1 MVKLSEIIRKTPET
15 KGQEERPQ
23 ISDAVKAKENS
34 ESLPEIKKI
43 YESSI
48 LLTKMLMDDLRKGK
62 TVEGKDIVDMAKIL
76 VTKVRSSNNLLLSMI
91 NIFAFYSGKEDFLHS
106 HSINVSLLAACIG
119 LALEYDENKIIDL
132 CASALLHDI
141 GMLKIPAEVITKP
154 SELSK
159 EEERIVKQ
167 HPLYGLELL
176 KNIKNAP
183 KSAAAV
189 IHQHHEKMDGT
200 GYPEGKK
207 GEEISEGARI
217 VAILEVYDALTHP
230 RPYRQ
235 SKFIPYEAVKMI
247 IQEGKESFDPNLV
260 KVFLNLVTPYPL
272 GSFVLLNNGEIGR
285 IVGIN
290 DGFPLRPVVEIY
302 FDREGKPPEKPTRI
316 DLTKSFII
324 YIEKAVDENDL

>member
-1 MVKLSEIIRKTPET
+1 
-15 KGQEERPQ
+15 
-23 ISDAVKAKENS
+23 
-34 ESLPEIKKI
+34 
-43 YESSI
+43 
-48 LLTKMLMDDLRKGK
+48 
-62 TVEGKDIVDMAKIL
+62 
-76 VTKVRSSNNLLLSMI
+76 
-91 NIFAFYSGKEDFLHS
+91 
-106 HSINVSLLAACIG
+106 
-119 LALEYDENKIIDL
+119 
-132 CASALLHDI
+132 
-141 GMLKIPAEVITKP
+141 
-154 SELSK
+154 
-159 EEERIVKQ
+159 
-167 HPLYGLELL
+167 
-176 KNIKNAP
+176 
-183 KSAAAV
+183 
-189 IHQHHEKMDGT
+189 MDGT